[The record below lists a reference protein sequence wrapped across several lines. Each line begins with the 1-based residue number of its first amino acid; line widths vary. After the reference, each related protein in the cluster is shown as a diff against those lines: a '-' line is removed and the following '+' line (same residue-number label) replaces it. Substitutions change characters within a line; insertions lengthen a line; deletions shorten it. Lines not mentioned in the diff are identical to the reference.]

1 VKSLIAGRRPRT
13 IVFALGLLL
22 CILAGTAAAGASP
35 TKIQGRWTPGVY
47 HLGNLVPLE
56 IAVPVRSS
64 DFYLEGK
71 ISGGEDWGKA
81 RIARVLQ
88 APPASYPGD
97 LTLKVEVQVFDT
109 GEVQLPPTELD
120 VHTAKGVEAFS
131 ISVPPVMIA
140 PLLPPGDQPQP
151 DPAEPMTVPFPFP
164 WIYLAGAAVALFLL
178 GTIVF
183 MLVRR
188 ATRRRGHVRVRP
200 SLRELDPD
208 LWIRREV
215 ERLFRAELEISRR
228 YEALSTNVRTYLEI
242 KFGLPFLE
250 WTSSEIR
257 EGCMRVPELTGP
269 PGDDLTRVL
278 RLCDGV
284 LFARYVPTQDDESDA
299 MQAIVRVLEAVSA
312 PARLEKAS

>member
-1 VKSLIAGRRPRT
+1 
-13 IVFALGLLL
+13 
-22 CILAGTAAAGASP
+22 
-35 TKIQGRWTPGVY
+35 
-47 HLGNLVPLE
+47 
-56 IAVPVRSS
+56 
-64 DFYLEGK
+64 
-71 ISGGEDWGKA
+71 
-81 RIARVLQ
+81 
-88 APPASYPGD
+88 
-97 LTLKVEVQVFDT
+97 
-109 GEVQLPPTELD
+109 
-120 VHTAKGVEAFS
+120 
-131 ISVPPVMIA
+131 
-140 PLLPPGDQPQP
+140 
-151 DPAEPMTVPFPFP
+151 MTVPFPFP
-164 WIYLAGAAVALFLL
+164 WIYVAGAAVALFLL

-188 ATRRRGHVRVRP
+188 AKRRRGHVRVKP

-242 KFGLPFLE
+242 KFERPFLE

-257 EGCMRVPELTGP
+257 EGCMSIPKLTGL

-284 LFARYVPTQDDESDA
+284 LFARYVPTRDDESDA